1 MQQFIMPD
9 LKYFLRRK
17 HYVSSTIFLILFSV
31 LFLELYNPFSS
42 TVCLRSVMSQFAVKD
57 R

>member
-31 LFLELYNPFSS
+31 LFLNS
-42 TVCLRSVMSQFAVKD
+42 TISFPAMSGSV
-57 R
+57 

>member
-42 TVCLRSVMSQFAVKD
+42 TVWLSLTRTTLSLSL
-57 R
+57 